1 MLSSFLIK
9 NTQTAEQLQV
19 YIS

>member
-9 NTQTAEQLQV
+9 NKQTAEQLQV